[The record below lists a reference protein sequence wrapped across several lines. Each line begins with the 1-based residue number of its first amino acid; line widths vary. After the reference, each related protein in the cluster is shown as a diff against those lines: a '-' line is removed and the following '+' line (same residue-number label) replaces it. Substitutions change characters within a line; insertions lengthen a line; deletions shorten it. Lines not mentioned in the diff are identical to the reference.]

1 MNQLLAIQDILSNG
15 YTVEFLDVLSIIALI
30 FGITVITNKNPIAS
44 LLSLIGLF
52 ASISVYLI
60 LSGLTFIGFSYLIV
74 YIGAVSILFLF
85 ILMLINIRTS
95 ELQSNN

>member
-60 LSGLTFIGFSYLIV
+60 LSGLTFIVVCMFV
-74 YIGAVSILFLF
+74 DPTQEGAVSA
-85 ILMLINIRTS
+85 TGS
-95 ELQSNN
+95 CG